1 MKGEYALILG
11 SSSGFG
17 KATSLYLAEKGINIF
32 GVHLDRK
39 STMPQVEELVK
50 EIESKGVFVKFFN
63 INAADHEKRRGVI
76 DEIEKKLKENDK
88 KIRVFLH
95 SLAFG
100 TLRPYVGENGIK
112 PEQMTMTLEVMAH
125 SLVWWVKDLF
135 DRGLLGEGSRIFA
148 MTSAGSH
155 KAWKSYGAVSAAK
168 AALES
173 HIRQLALE
181 LAPYGITCNAI
192 QAGVT
197 DTPALRKIPGHED
210 MIEYAKRVNPSGRLT
225 EPMDVAKA
233 IYALSLPETQWI
245 TGNVI
250 RVDGGEDI
258 TG

>member
-17 KATSLYLAEKGINIF
+17 KAVSLYLAEKGLNIL
-32 GVHLDRK
+32 GVHLDRR
-39 STMPQVEELVK
+39 STMLKVEKLVK

-63 INAADHEKRRGVI
+63 INAADHEKRKSVI
-76 DEIEKKLKENDK
+76 EDIDLLLKKERKFV
-88 KIRVFLH
+88 RVFLH

-100 TLRPYVGENGIK
+100 TLRPYIGEGGLK
-112 PEQMTMTLEVMAH
+112 PEQMTMTLEVMAN

-135 DRGLLGEGSRIFA
+135 EKGLLKEGSRIFA

-155 KAWKSYGAVSAAK
+155 KVWKTYGAVSAAK

-181 LAPYGITCNAI
+181 LAPYKITCNAI

-197 DTPALRKIPGHED
+197 DTPALRKIPGHEE
-210 MIEYAKRVNPSGRLT
+210 MIENAKKVNPSGRLT
-225 EPMDVAKA
+225 EPIDVAKA
-233 IYALSLPETQWI
+233 IYALSLPETYWI